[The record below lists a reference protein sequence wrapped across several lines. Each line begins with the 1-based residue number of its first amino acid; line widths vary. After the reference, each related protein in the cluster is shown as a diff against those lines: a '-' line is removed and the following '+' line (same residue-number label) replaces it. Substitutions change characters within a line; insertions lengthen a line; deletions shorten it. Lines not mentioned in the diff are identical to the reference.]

1 MSSQVYG
8 HVVPDSDLAGQ
19 VVSLPD
25 RDYFLRDG
33 AGWFGY
39 NGVTIRIRHNE
50 PADCLEVAAYRT
62 DHEDEEF
69 PLCEYCV
76 PYSWAEGE
84 ALSDVLA
91 RVYERNQENLR

>member
-33 AGWFGY
+33 AG
-39 NGVTIRIRHNE
+39 
-50 PADCLEVAAYRT
+50 
-62 DHEDEEF
+62 
-69 PLCEYCV
+69 
-76 PYSWAEGE
+76 
-84 ALSDVLA
+84 
-91 RVYERNQENLR
+91 

>member
-1 MSSQVYG
+1 MSNQAYT
-8 HVVPDSDLAGQ
+8 HVVPDYDLSGQ
-19 VVSLPD
+19 VVVQGVVSLPD

-50 PADCLEVAAYRT
+50 QADCLEVAAYRT
-62 DHEDEEF
+62 DHEDEEI

-76 PYSWAEGE
+76 PYDEEEVPA
-84 ALSDVLA
+84 
-91 RVYERNQENLR
+91 

>member
-50 PADCLEVAAYRT
+50 QADCLEVAAYRT